1 MLQLVGEDEFKS
13 VFKAGGFDVVIG
25 NPPYVRMQ
33 TLSDTNKETVNY
45 YNNIY
50 TDYVKGNYDLY
61 IIFFYKAFSM

>member
-1 MLQLVGEDEFKS
+1 M
-13 VFKAGGFDVVIG
+13 VIG